1 MTDTNHNGWAL
12 CLSHDPIPLTA
23 AMKHAIAL
31 PQAICDDFAKRGQP
45 ATSRGQFPLQAPPL
59 AQYINAQGYEFAW
72 GHILER
78 RVDNYIDWD
87 FCLETVLAHYHKHN
101 LWLADLQ
108 QAAFTALA
116 DSLPGLVGVEKEPA
130 MSYPFGFK
138 VYPGSVISAFTVRA
152 HFARE
157 AEARHW
163 LSTLFLP
170 LLLPGLLFQVQEAI
184 G

>member
-1 MTDTNHNGWAL
+1 MTDTNHNSWAL
-12 CLSHDPIPLTA
+12 CLSHEPIPLTA
-23 AMKHAIAL
+23 AMKHAIAFAASHL
-31 PQAICDDFAKRGQP
+31 RRFCQTRTNCAFSGAI
-45 ATSRGQFPLQAPPL
+45 PLQAPPL

-78 RVDNYIDWD
+78 SCDNYIDWD
-87 FCLETVLAHYHKHN
+87 FCLETVLAHYHQHN

-138 VYPGSVISAFTVRA
+138 VYPGTVISAFTVRA

-170 LLLPGLLFQVQEAI
+170 LLLPGLLHQLQEAI